1 VISSEVSLNQPRI
14 TRRRSSAGPIPPNRP
29 QRFGAEQQM
38 RNGPRP
44 TYLTLADHGKV
55 YVADL
60 PQMSDGQ
67 LETVEKEAQEV
78 FESLQRRITELEQ
91 LGGAN
96 LRDDGLIRA
105 CPKRAV
111 TDRFLRSVAHE
122 QARRRDNPRLHAAA
136 GESLARAFLEVARHR
151 LPGQTFDSI
160 LQEALTACETQPQPE
175 ASGDQANADDASE
188 QALKPPSVLPVVLS
202 PDL

>member
-1 VISSEVSLNQPRI
+1 MISSEVSLNQPRI

-91 LGGAN
+91 LGG
-96 LRDDGLIRA
+96 GE
-105 CPKRAV
+105 P
-111 TDRFLRSVAHE
+111 
-122 QARRRDNPRLHAAA
+122 ARRWLNPRLHQTRRYRPF
-136 GESLARAFLEVARHR
+136 LAF
-151 LPGQTFDSI
+151 G
-160 LQEALTACETQPQPE
+160 
-175 ASGDQANADDASE
+175 
-188 QALKPPSVLPVVLS
+188 S
-202 PDL
+202 P